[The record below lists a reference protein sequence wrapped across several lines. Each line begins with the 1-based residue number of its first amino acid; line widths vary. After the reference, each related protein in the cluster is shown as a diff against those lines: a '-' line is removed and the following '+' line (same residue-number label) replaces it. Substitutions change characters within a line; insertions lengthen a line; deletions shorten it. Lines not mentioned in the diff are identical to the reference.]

1 MDIEYQIGQLEQS
14 MHTLLYADE
23 VPNTF
28 GMTGQVA
35 AALQSISM
43 AMANKELGKAT
54 KERLD
59 AALTTVE
66 DNRSV
71 FAIPETFL
79 IDRVFQ
85 LAKAVRAKLGRGP
98 FMG

>member
-1 MDIEYQIGQLEQS
+1 MDIEDQISHLEGL
-14 MHTLLYADE
+14 MHTLLHADE

-35 AALQSISM
+35 SALQSIST
-43 AMANKELGKAT
+43 AMAGKSLGVPA

-59 AALTTVE
+59 AVLARVE
-66 DNRSV
+66 ENRPV

-79 IDRVFQ
+79 IERVYQ
-85 LAKAVRAKLGRGP
+85 QAKAVRAKLGRGP
-98 FMG
+98 FR